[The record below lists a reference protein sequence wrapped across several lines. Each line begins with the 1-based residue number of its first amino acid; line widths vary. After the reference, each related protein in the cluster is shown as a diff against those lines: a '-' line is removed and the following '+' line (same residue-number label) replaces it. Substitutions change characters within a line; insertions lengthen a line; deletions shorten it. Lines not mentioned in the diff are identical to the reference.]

1 MNNITTTT
9 PISFG
14 SCSGTTTSNIGITS
28 DIMNVIKIKAILA
41 YGNDSLIL
49 TFQSD
54 GDVSNMHQSIIE
66 VESMSAF
73 SSWVVKSTSEVDK
86 IKSRYIKNKLTEFL
100 DEK

>member
-1 MNNITTTT
+1 MNNIITTT